1 MSLSVIATSPAQPCY
16 QCCNHSVVI
25 MLNVWF
31 TTYDMCV
38 KSKNKYIWCK
48 QGILELSRQVI
59 SIVACC
65 RSVATAAACC
75 RSCLLPQL
83 LAAAVSLLAAAV
95 TVWSFAHF
103 LWWLRALKLRSSS
116 LFSLAT
122 DPRLRILWAPRRVA
136 RSLEIFSRTV
146 CFSKSYGELL
156 TRASSG
162 QACNHGRSIRW
173 QWLQFFCAPKFLFC
187 S

>member
-1 MSLSVIATSPAQPCY
+1 
-16 QCCNHSVVI
+16 
-25 MLNVWF
+25 
-31 TTYDMCV
+31 MCV

-95 TVWSFAHF
+95 TV
-103 LWWLRALKLRSSS
+103 
-116 LFSLAT
+116 
-122 DPRLRILWAPRRVA
+122 
-136 RSLEIFSRTV
+136 
-146 CFSKSYGELL
+146 
-156 TRASSG
+156 
-162 QACNHGRSIRW
+162 
-173 QWLQFFCAPKFLFC
+173 
-187 S
+187 